1 MLGLMMA
8 LSVVLLLGAT
18 VDLDA
23 VFSGAQ
29 AASHQEGMKLAG
41 IMDRNAVQGLTVVN
55 TSLIHQQGSVSD
67 DPGLIAA
74 LQTASRVPVQGSNDL
89 PK

>member
-1 MLGLMMA
+1 MDA
-8 LSVVLLLGAT
+8 QVSDLL
-18 VDLDA
+18 
-23 VFSGAQ
+23 AQ
-29 AASHQEGMKLAG
+29 SS
-41 IMDRNAVQGLTVVN
+41 VQGHVQGMANISMSGQNLAQGLGVVN
-55 TSLIHQQGSVSD
+55 TALIQAQGSVSD

>member
-1 MLGLMMA
+1 MGIWMILSLGL
-8 LSVVLLLGAT
+8 VLAAT

-23 VFSGAQ
+23 FFSSTL
-29 AASHQEGMKLAG
+29 ASM
-41 IMDRNAVQGLTVVN
+41 
-55 TSLIHQQGSVSD
+55 HQQGIGLTQLADRNLTQGFGVVNEALIQAQGAVSD

-74 LQTASRVPVQGSNDL
+74 LQTASRAPVQGANDL

>member
-1 MLGLMMA
+1 MNQLVAELFSASLVSNHQQGMA
-8 LSVVLLLGAT
+8 NIAMAG
-18 VDLDA
+18 
-23 VFSGAQ
+23 Q
-29 AASHQEGMKLAG
+29 NLA
-41 IMDRNAVQGLTVVN
+41 QGLGVVN
-55 TSLIHQQGSVSD
+55 TALIQAQGSVSD